1 MSIGSIGGI
10 STTHINR
17 TQSSLAL
24 LLEQISTGQRITSA
38 AVDPAGL
45 AVFNQLDT
53 TSSSTRQAVRNA
65 NDGISVVQTA
75 ESATSSVQD
84 NLQRMR
90 ELAMQASSG
99 TLNDSQRADLN
110 AEFSELAEGIDAI
123 SNSTEFNGVP
133 LTDGSLASI
142 DVQVGDGAT
151 SADNQIS
158 MNLTDL
164 GSGNLGLAGVSIDS
178 QGGAQT
184 ALDAIDS
191 AISSVSSQ
199 RSELGSTQNRLESSI
214 TFSEEYAQNVESAAG
229 RVMNL
234 DFALATSQ
242 LAQNSSL
249 QDAAVA
255 AMVQAN
261 NLSRSS
267 VGSLLGM

>member
-10 STTHINR
+10 SATHINR
-17 TQSSLAL
+17 TQNSLAL

-38 AVDPAGL
+38 GVDPAGL

-123 SNSTEFNGVP
+123 SNATEFNGVP
-133 LTDGSLASI
+133 LTDGSLTSI
-142 DVQVGDGAT
+142 DVQVGDGAST
-151 SADNQIS
+151 DSQIS

-164 GSGNLGLAGVSIDS
+164 GSGNLGLSGVSIDS
-178 QGGAQT
+178 QGGAQA

-191 AISSVSSQ
+191 AISNVSSQ
-199 RSELGSTQNRLESSI
+199 RSELGATQNRLESSI
-214 TFSEEYAQNVESAAG
+214 AFSEEYAQNVEAAAG
-229 RVMNL
+229 RVMDL

-242 LAQNSSL
+242 LAQNNSL